1 MKNYT
6 DEQVAKIIATQERQI
21 EMINQLEGAI
31 KGIKEVTHNSMFDK
45 ELRGELNNILTK
57 IEKEQRELKDTNT
70 MFALLRSI

>member
-1 MKNYT
+1 MAYN
-6 DEQVAKIIATQERQI
+6 
-21 EMINQLEGAI
+21 

-57 IEKEQRELKDTNT
+57 IEKEQRGLKDEII